1 MEMTYERAAEI
12 LDPDHREAYDSHRT
26 CHHGLQDGNGSSQKA
41 DSGKGEFVGKLT
53 IWKLPVLQRS
63 CL

>member
-1 MEMTYERAAEI
+1 
-12 LDPDHREAYDSHRT
+12 
-26 CHHGLQDGNGSSQKA
+26 LQDGNGSSQKA

>member
-12 LDPDHREAYDSHRT
+12 LDPEHREAYDSIEPVIHS
-26 CHHGLQDGNGSSQKA
+26 LQDGDGSSQKA

-53 IWKLPVLQRS
+53 IW
-63 CL
+63 